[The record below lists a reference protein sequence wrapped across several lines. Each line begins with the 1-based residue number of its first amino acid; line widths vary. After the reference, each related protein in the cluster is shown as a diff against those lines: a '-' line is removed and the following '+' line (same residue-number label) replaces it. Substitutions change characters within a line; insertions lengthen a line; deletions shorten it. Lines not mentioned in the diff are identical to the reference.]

1 MHGWDLFPGCRSQ
14 EARDKALATI
24 TAQPLLGVAVSQLTP
39 NALTDSSPSP
49 STRCPTQHAQQ
60 QLAAAGALLEANS
73 TWLHRVMM
81 AWQLGKVSNFDYLL
95 YLNLAAGR
103 SFNDLAQWP
112 VFPWVLRDYSSA
124 VLDLTR
130 QETFRD
136 LSKPMG
142 ALTPSRL
149 EVFRQRCGV
158 GCFFWVENQGRHGF
172 RWLSE
177 VSCRGEVWSAEAA
190 LWSTTARA
198 RMSCSIY
205 SSTLTWGRPFTRP

>member
-1 MHGWDLFPGCRSQ
+1 MGVLIDLASCVNALLCRSQ

-24 TAQPLLGVAVSQLTP
+24 TAQPLLGVAVSRLTP
-39 NALTDSSPSP
+39 TALTDNPRTSDH
-49 STRCPTQHAQQ
+49 THAHAHAQQ

-81 AWQLGKVSNFDYLL
+81 AWQLGKISNFDYLL

-130 QETFRD
+130 EEVFRD

-142 ALTPSRL
+142 ALTPARL
-149 EVFRQRCGV
+149 EAFRQRCVQLQEWVAVARGV
-158 GCFFWVENQGRHGF
+158 TDSKSAVAQGPVPVLPG
-172 RWLSE
+172 
-177 VSCRGEVWSAEAA
+177 VW
-190 LWSTTARA
+190 
-198 RMSCSIY
+198 
-205 SSTLTWGRPFTRP
+205 

>member
-1 MHGWDLFPGCRSQ
+1 MLQADVNTLLGWPCCRSQ

-24 TAQPLLGVAVSQLTP
+24 TTQPLLGVAVSQLTP
-39 NALTDSSPSP
+39 TALTDSP
-49 STRCPTQHAQQ
+49 STSGQNHTHTHAHAHAQQ

-81 AWQLGKVSNFDYLL
+81 AWQLGKISNFDYLL

-130 QETFRD
+130 DEAFRD

-142 ALTPSRL
+142 ALTPARL
-149 EVFRQRCGV
+149 EVFRQRCGRV
-158 GCFFWVENQGRHGF
+158 RQRVC
-172 RWLSE
+172 
-177 VSCRGEVWSAEAA
+177 
-190 LWSTTARA
+190 
-198 RMSCSIY
+198 II
-205 SSTLTWGRPFTRP
+205 

>member
-1 MHGWDLFPGCRSQ
+1 MTPVLLCAHVMCDACAVLPYRSQ
-14 EARDKALATI
+14 QDRDKAFATL
-24 TAQPLLGVAVSQLTP
+24 TAQPQLGVAVSRLTP
-39 NALTDSSPSP
+39 HVPAADNSSS
-49 STRCPTQHAQQ
+49 SNGAGTGTQEQPHLQAAAGAQPHAQ

-81 AWQLGKVSNFDYLL
+81 AWQLGRISNFDYLL

-124 VLDLTR
+124 ELDLSR
-130 QETFRD
+130 DEAFRD

-149 EVFRQRCGV
+149 EVFRRRC
-158 GCFFWVENQGRHGF
+158 
-172 RWLSE
+172 
-177 VSCRGEVWSAEAA
+177 
-190 LWSTTARA
+190 T
-198 RMSCSIY
+198 
-205 SSTLTWGRPFTRP
+205 

>member
-1 MHGWDLFPGCRSQ
+1 MCCRSQ
-14 EARDKALATI
+14 QDRDKALATI
-24 TAQPLLGVAVSQLTP
+24 TAQPLLGTAVTQLSPTP
-39 NALTDSSPSP
+39 ASSTGVPPAS
-49 STRCPTQHAQQ
+49 QHAQQ

-81 AWQLGKVSNFDYLL
+81 AWQLGKISNFDYLL

-130 QETFRD
+130 GESFRD
-136 LSKPMG
+136 LSRPMG

-149 EVFRQRCGV
+149 EVFRQRWVGPGAARRPRAPWGWDVVPAGCWGGAGV
-158 GCFFWVENQGRHGF
+158 
-172 RWLSE
+172 
-177 VSCRGEVWSAEAA
+177 A
-190 LWSTTARA
+190 L
-198 RMSCSIY
+198 
-205 SSTLTWGRPFTRP
+205 

>member
-1 MHGWDLFPGCRSQ
+1 MAGCCRSQ

-24 TAQPLLGVAVSQLTP
+24 TSQPLLGVAVSQLTP
-39 NALTDSSPSP
+39 SSL
-49 STRCPTQHAQQ
+49 STSCPTQHAQQ

-124 VLDLTR
+124 VLDLGR
-130 QETFRD
+130 EETFRD

-142 ALTPSRL
+142 ALTPARL
-149 EVFRQRCGV
+149 EVFRQR
-158 GCFFWVENQGRHGF
+158 
-172 RWLSE
+172 
-177 VSCRGEVWSAEAA
+177 
-190 LWSTTARA
+190 
-198 RMSCSIY
+198 
-205 SSTLTWGRPFTRP
+205 